1 MKKLAAL
8 FFPAMFLLGLAC
20 EQQANPFRPEPAED
34 RSEEDEAAI
43 VDYLAENNLQDE
55 AQRHESGVYYII
67 EEEGEGATHPTP
79 SSQILVMYKGYLL
92 DGTVF
97 DETEEGDAVQFNLS
111 GRPTGWRIGIPLIK
125 KGGKIK
131 LFIPSNLAY
140 ANNPPVELGIPDY
153 AILIF
158 EIELVNFL

>member
-8 FFPAMFLLGLAC
+8 FFPAIVLLGMAC
-20 EQQANPFRPEPAED
+20 EQQTNPFRPEPAED

-55 AQRHESGVYYII
+55 AQRHESGLYYII
-67 EEEGEGATHPTP
+67 EEEGEGATNPTP
-79 SSQILVMYKGYLL
+79 SSLVLIKYKGYLM
-92 DGTVF
+92 DETVF
-97 DETEEGDAVQFNLS
+97 EETEEGDAVQFNLS
-111 GRPTGWRIGIPLIK
+111 NEMSGWRIGIPLIK

-131 LFIPSNLAY
+131 LIIPSNLAY
-140 ANNPPVELGIPDY
+140 ANSPPAALGIPEY
-153 AILIF
+153 AILVF